1 MKKLT
6 PTQSL
11 LRFLESYGTV
21 QEDKSTEMFD
31 SIVNFLHQDE
41 ITDVIELVKEKI
53 TCKYPDFLD
62 YFDTTE
68 NIMALIDLKEEDP
81 EKYYTVIHYAN
92 IMLNLL
98 CSLLE
103 MSQTIVLDPE
113 DLRKS
118 YFLVIKL
125 KKMIINKV

>member
-11 LRFLESYGTV
+11 LRFLESYGIA

-31 SIVNFLHQDE
+31 SIVNFLQQDE
-41 ITDVIELVKEKI
+41 IADVIDSVKEKI

-68 NIMALIDLKEEDP
+68 NIMTLIDLKEEDP

-103 MSQTIVLDPE
+103 MNQTIVLDTE

-125 KKMIINKV
+125 KK

>member
-11 LRFLESYGTV
+11 LRFLESYGTA

-31 SIVNFLHQDE
+31 SIVNFLQQDE
-41 ITDVIELVKEKI
+41 IADVIDSVKEKI
-53 TCKYPDFLD
+53 TCKYPDFLN

-68 NIMALIDLKEEDP
+68 NIMTLIDLKEEDP

-103 MSQTIVLDPE
+103 MNQTIVLDTE

-125 KKMIINKV
+125 KK

>member
-11 LRFLESYGTV
+11 LRFLESYGTA

-31 SIVNFLHQDE
+31 SIVNFLQQDE
-41 ITDVIELVKEKI
+41 IADVIDSVKEKI

-68 NIMALIDLKEEDP
+68 NIIALIDLKEEDP
-81 EKYYTVIHYAN
+81 EKYYTVVHYAN

-103 MSQTIVLDPE
+103 MNQTIVLDTE

-125 KKMIINKV
+125 KK

>member
-6 PTQSL
+6 PTQSI

-41 ITDVIELVKEKI
+41 ITDVIDLVKEKI
-53 TCKYPDFLD
+53 TCKYPDFFD

-68 NIMALIDLKEEDP
+68 NIMTLIDLKEEDP

-103 MSQTIVLDPE
+103 MSQTIVLEAE

-125 KKMIINKV
+125 KK

>member
-11 LRFLESYGTV
+11 LRFLESYGTA

-31 SIVNFLHQDE
+31 SIVNFLQQDE
-41 ITDVIELVKEKI
+41 IADVIDSVKEKI

-68 NIMALIDLKEEDP
+68 NIMTLIDLKEEDP

-103 MSQTIVLDPE
+103 MNQTIVLDAE

-125 KKMIINKV
+125 KK

>member
-11 LRFLESYGTV
+11 LRFLESYGTA

-31 SIVNFLHQDE
+31 SIVNFLQQDE
-41 ITDVIELVKEKI
+41 IADIIDSVKEKI
-53 TCKYPDFLD
+53 TCKYPDFLN

-68 NIMALIDLKEEDP
+68 NIMTLIDLKEEDP
-81 EKYYTVIHYAN
+81 EKYYTVVHYAN

-103 MSQTIVLDPE
+103 MNQTIVLDTE

-125 KKMIINKV
+125 KK

>member
-11 LRFLESYGTV
+11 LRFLESYGTAH
-21 QEDKSTEMFD
+21 EDKSTEMFD
-31 SIVNFLHQDE
+31 SIVNFLQQDE
-41 ITDVIELVKEKI
+41 IVDFINSVKEKI
-53 TCKYPDFLD
+53 TCKYPDFLN

-81 EKYYTVIHYAN
+81 EKYYTVVHYAN

-103 MSQTIVLDPE
+103 MNQTIVLDTE

-125 KKMIINKV
+125 KK

>member
-1 MKKLT
+1 MINMKKLT

-11 LRFLESYGTV
+11 LRFLESYGTA

-31 SIVNFLHQDE
+31 SIVNFLQQDE
-41 ITDVIELVKEKI
+41 IVDVIDSVKEKI

-68 NIMALIDLKEEDP
+68 NIMTLIDLKEEDP
-81 EKYYTVIHYAN
+81 EKYYTVVHYAN

-103 MSQTIVLDPE
+103 MNQTIVLDTE

-125 KKMIINKV
+125 KK

>member
-11 LRFLESYGTV
+11 LRFLESYGIA

-31 SIVNFLHQDE
+31 SIVNFLQQDE
-41 ITDVIELVKEKI
+41 IADVIDSVKEKI

-68 NIMALIDLKEEDP
+68 NIMTLIDLKEEDP
-81 EKYYTVIHYAN
+81 EKYYTVVHYAN

-103 MSQTIVLDPE
+103 MNQTIVLDTE

-125 KKMIINKV
+125 KK

>member
-11 LRFLESYGTV
+11 LRFLESYGTA

-31 SIVNFLHQDE
+31 SIVNFLQQDE
-41 ITDVIELVKEKI
+41 IVDVIDSVKEKI

-68 NIMALIDLKEEDP
+68 NIMTLIDLKEEDP

-103 MSQTIVLDPE
+103 MNQTIVLDTE

-125 KKMIINKV
+125 KK

>member
-21 QEDKSTEMFD
+21 QDDKSTEMFD

-41 ITDVIELVKEKI
+41 ITDVIDLVKEKI

-125 KKMIINKV
+125 KK

>member
-31 SIVNFLHQDE
+31 SIVSFLHQDE

-125 KKMIINKV
+125 KK

>member
-11 LRFLESYGTV
+11 LRFLESYGTA

-31 SIVNFLHQDE
+31 SIVNFLQQDE
-41 ITDVIELVKEKI
+41 IVDVIDSVKEKI

-68 NIMALIDLKEEDP
+68 NIMVLIDLKEEDP
-81 EKYYTVIHYAN
+81 EKYYTVVHYAN

-103 MSQTIVLDPE
+103 MNQTIVLDTE

-125 KKMIINKV
+125 KK

>member
-11 LRFLESYGTV
+11 LRFLESYGTA

-31 SIVNFLHQDE
+31 SIVNFLQQDE
-41 ITDVIELVKEKI
+41 IADVIDSVKEKI

-68 NIMALIDLKEEDP
+68 NIMTLIDLKEEDP
-81 EKYYTVIHYAN
+81 EKYYTVVHYAN

-103 MSQTIVLDPE
+103 MNQTIVLDTE

-125 KKMIINKV
+125 KK

>member
-1 MKKLT
+1 MLLLNMKKLS
-6 PTQSL
+6 PTQNI
-11 LRFLESYGTV
+11 LRFLESYSTDLDD
-21 QEDKSTEMFD
+21 ESTEMFE
-31 SIVNFLHQDE
+31 SIINFLHQEE
-41 ITDVIELVKEKI
+41 ITECIDMIKEKI

-68 NIMALIDLKEEDP
+68 NILSLIELKEEDS

-103 MSQTIVLDPE
+103 LSQTIVLNPE
-113 DLRKS
+113 NLRKS

-125 KKMIINKV
+125 KK

>member
-31 SIVNFLHQDE
+31 SIVNFLQQDE
-41 ITDVIELVKEKI
+41 IADVIDSVKEKI

-68 NIMALIDLKEEDP
+68 NIMTLIDLKEEDP

-103 MSQTIVLDPE
+103 MNQTIVLDTE

-125 KKMIINKV
+125 KK

>member
-1 MKKLT
+1 MINMKKLT

-31 SIVNFLHQDE
+31 SIVNFLQQDE
-41 ITDVIELVKEKI
+41 IADVIDSVKEKI

-68 NIMALIDLKEEDP
+68 NIMTLIDLKEEDP

-103 MSQTIVLDPE
+103 MNQTIVLDAE

-125 KKMIINKV
+125 KK

>member
-41 ITDVIELVKEKI
+41 ITDVIDLVKEKI

-68 NIMALIDLKEEDP
+68 NIMALIDLREEDP

-125 KKMIINKV
+125 KK

>member
-21 QEDKSTEMFD
+21 QEDKSMEMFD
-31 SIVNFLHQDE
+31 SILNFLQQDE
-41 ITDVIELVKEKI
+41 IADVIDSVKEKI

-68 NIMALIDLKEEDP
+68 NIMTLIDLKEEDP

-103 MSQTIVLDPE
+103 MNQTIVLDAE

-125 KKMIINKV
+125 KK

>member
-41 ITDVIELVKEKI
+41 ITEVIDLVKEKI

-98 CSLLE
+98 CSFLE

-125 KKMIINKV
+125 KK

>member
-11 LRFLESYGTV
+11 LRFLESYGTA
-21 QEDKSTEMFD
+21 QEDKSTEMFE
-31 SIVNFLHQDE
+31 SIVNFLQQDE
-41 ITDVIELVKEKI
+41 IVDVIDSVKEKI
-53 TCKYPDFLD
+53 TCKYPDFLN

-68 NIMALIDLKEEDP
+68 NIMTLIDLKEEDP
-81 EKYYTVIHYAN
+81 EKYYTVVHYAN

-103 MSQTIVLDPE
+103 MNQTIVLDTE

-125 KKMIINKV
+125 KK

>member
-41 ITDVIELVKEKI
+41 ISDVIDLVKEKI

-125 KKMIINKV
+125 KK

>member
-11 LRFLESYGTV
+11 LRFLESYGTA

-31 SIVNFLHQDE
+31 SIVNFLQQDE
-41 ITDVIELVKEKI
+41 IVDVIDSVKEKI

-103 MSQTIVLDPE
+103 MNQTIVLDAE

-118 YFLVIKL
+118 YLLVIKL
-125 KKMIINKV
+125 KK

>member
-21 QEDKSTEMFD
+21 QEDKSMEMFD
-31 SIVNFLHQDE
+31 SIVNFLQQDE
-41 ITDVIELVKEKI
+41 IADVIDSVKEKI

-68 NIMALIDLKEEDP
+68 NIMTLIDLKEEDP

-125 KKMIINKV
+125 KK

>member
-31 SIVNFLHQDE
+31 SIVNFLQQDE
-41 ITDVIELVKEKI
+41 IADVIDSVKEKI
-53 TCKYPDFLD
+53 TCKYSDFLD

-68 NIMALIDLKEEDP
+68 NIMTLIDLKEEDP
-81 EKYYTVIHYAN
+81 EKYYTVVHYAN

-103 MSQTIVLDPE
+103 MNQTIVLDTE

-125 KKMIINKV
+125 KK

>member
-41 ITDVIELVKEKI
+41 ITEVIDLVKEKI

-68 NIMALIDLKEEDP
+68 NIMALINLKEEDP
-81 EKYYTVIHYAN
+81 EKYYTVIHYTN

-125 KKMIINKV
+125 KK

>member
-31 SIVNFLHQDE
+31 SIVNFLHQDK
-41 ITDVIELVKEKI
+41 ITDVIDLVKEKI

-125 KKMIINKV
+125 KK

>member
-21 QEDKSTEMFD
+21 QEDKSAEMFD
-31 SIVNFLHQDE
+31 SIVNFLHQEE
-41 ITDVIELVKEKI
+41 ITDVIDLVKEKI
-53 TCKYPDFLD
+53 TCKYPDFLN

-68 NIMALIDLKEEDP
+68 NIMELIDLKEEDP

-103 MSQTIVLDPE
+103 MSQTIVLDSE

-125 KKMIINKV
+125 KK

>member
-11 LRFLESYGTV
+11 LRFLESYGTA
-21 QEDKSTEMFD
+21 QEYKSTEMFD
-31 SIVNFLHQDE
+31 SIVNFLQQDE
-41 ITDVIELVKEKI
+41 IADVIDSVKEKI

-68 NIMALIDLKEEDP
+68 NIMVLIDLKEEDP
-81 EKYYTVIHYAN
+81 EKYYTVVHYAN

-103 MSQTIVLDPE
+103 MNQTIVLDTE

-125 KKMIINKV
+125 KK

>member
-41 ITDVIELVKEKI
+41 ITDVIDLVKEKI

-68 NIMALIDLKEEDP
+68 NIIALIDLKEEDP

-103 MSQTIVLDPE
+103 MSQTIVLDAE

-125 KKMIINKV
+125 KK

>member
-21 QEDKSTEMFD
+21 QEDKSMEMFD
-31 SIVNFLHQDE
+31 SIVNFLQQDE
-41 ITDVIELVKEKI
+41 IADVIDSVKEKI

-68 NIMALIDLKEEDP
+68 NIMTLIDLKEEDP

-103 MSQTIVLDPE
+103 MNQTIVLDAE

-125 KKMIINKV
+125 KK

>member
-21 QEDKSTEMFD
+21 QEDKSIEMFD

-41 ITDVIELVKEKI
+41 ITDVIDLVKEKI

-118 YFLVIKL
+118 YFLIIKL
-125 KKMIINKV
+125 KK

>member
-41 ITDVIELVKEKI
+41 ITDVIDLVKEKI

-103 MSQTIVLDPE
+103 MSQTIVLDAE

-125 KKMIINKV
+125 KK

>member
-41 ITDVIELVKEKI
+41 ITEVIDLVKEKI

-81 EKYYTVIHYAN
+81 EKYYTVIHYTN

-125 KKMIINKV
+125 KK

>member
-6 PTQSL
+6 PTESL

-41 ITDVIELVKEKI
+41 ITEVIELVKEKI

-125 KKMIINKV
+125 KK

>member
-11 LRFLESYGTV
+11 LRFLESYGTA

-31 SIVNFLHQDE
+31 SIVNFLQQDE
-41 ITDVIELVKEKI
+41 IADVIDSVKEKI

-68 NIMALIDLKEEDP
+68 NIMTLIDLKEEKK

-103 MSQTIVLDPE
+103 MNQTIVLDAE

-125 KKMIINKV
+125 KK

>member
-11 LRFLESYGTV
+11 LRFLESYGTA
-21 QEDKSTEMFD
+21 QEDKSMEMFD
-31 SIVNFLHQDE
+31 SIVNFLQQDE
-41 ITDVIELVKEKI
+41 IADVIDSVKEKI

-68 NIMALIDLKEEDP
+68 NIMTLIDLKEEDP

-103 MSQTIVLDPE
+103 MNQTIVLDAE

-125 KKMIINKV
+125 KK

>member
-1 MKKLT
+1 
-6 PTQSL
+6 
-11 LRFLESYGTV
+11 
-21 QEDKSTEMFD
+21 
-31 SIVNFLHQDE
+31 
-41 ITDVIELVKEKI
+41 
-53 TCKYPDFLD
+53 
-62 YFDTTE
+62 
-68 NIMALIDLKEEDP
+68 MALIDLKEEDP

-103 MSQTIVLDPE
+103 MNQTIVLDAE

-125 KKMIINKV
+125 K